1 MSKRK
6 QKIIIDL
13 DESEIDVETIERYA
27 QKARSIFDGTY
38 KGHKKDA
45 TVPKID
51 RNSIIV
57 QKMLGHIK

>member
-1 MSKRK
+1 MSKSKRK
-6 QKIIIDL
+6 ITINL
-13 DESEIDVETIERYA
+13 DESEIDIETIERYA

-38 KGHKKDA
+38 VGHKKNA
-45 TVPKID
+45 TFPKID